1 MNEQERQVL
10 SDIEATVSQLKNL
23 QDLAYTKYAQAVDAI
38 LDGQIVSETAVEHIL
53 NGIID
58 LGDDI
63 RFLDL
68 TKKLRRHI
76 LDRYPRLV
84 GNYKNMFLLLCGGN
98 EDDGDL

>member
-1 MNEQERQVL
+1 MNEQEKQIL
-10 SDIEATVSQLKNL
+10 SDIEATVLRLKNL
-23 QDLAYTKYAQAVDAI
+23 QDLVYTKYVKAVDAI
-38 LDGQIVSETAVEHIL
+38 LDGRIVSEMAVEHIL
-53 NGIID
+53 NGITD

-76 LDRYPRLV
+76 LDRYPQLV
-84 GNYKNMFLLLCGGN
+84 GDYKNMFLLLCGGS

>member
-1 MNEQERQVL
+1 MNEQEKQIL
-10 SDIEATVSQLKNL
+10 SDIEATVLRLKNL
-23 QDLAYTKYAQAVDAI
+23 QDLVYTKYVKAVDSI
-38 LDGQIVSETAVEHIL
+38 LDGQIVSEMAVEHIL
-53 NGIID
+53 NGITD

-76 LDRYPRLV
+76 LDRYPQLV
-84 GNYKNMFLLLCGGN
+84 GDYKNMFLLLCGGS

>member
-1 MNEQERQVL
+1 MNEQEKQIL
-10 SDIEATVSQLKNL
+10 SDIEATVLRLKNL
-23 QDLAYTKYAQAVDAI
+23 QDLVYTKYVKAVDSI

-63 RFLDL
+63 RFLNL

-76 LDRYPRLV
+76 LNRYPQLV
-84 GNYKNMFLLLCGGN
+84 GDYKNIFLLLCGGS

>member
-1 MNEQERQVL
+1 MNEQEKQIL
-10 SDIEATVSQLKNL
+10 SDIEATVLRLKNL
-23 QDLAYTKYAQAVDAI
+23 QDLVYTKYVKAVDAI
-38 LDGQIVSETAVEHIL
+38 LDGRIVSEMAVEHIL
-53 NGIID
+53 NGITD

-76 LDRYPRLV
+76 LDRYPQLV
-84 GNYKNMFLLLCGGN
+84 GDYKNMFLLLCGGN

>member
-1 MNEQERQVL
+1 MNEQENQVL
-10 SDIEATVSQLKNL
+10 SDIEATVLQLKNL
-23 QDLAYTKYAQAVDAI
+23 QDLVYTKYVKAVDSI
-38 LDGQIVSETAVEHIL
+38 LDGQIVSETAVELIL

-63 RFLDL
+63 RFLNL

-76 LDRYPRLV
+76 LNRYPQLV
-84 GNYKNMFLLLCGGN
+84 GDYKNIFLLLCGGS

>member
-1 MNEQERQVL
+1 MNEQENQVL
-10 SDIEATVSQLKNL
+10 SDIEATVLQLKNL
-23 QDLAYTKYAQAVDAI
+23 QDLVYTKYVKAVDSI

-63 RFLDL
+63 RFLNL

-76 LDRYPRLV
+76 LDQYPQLV
-84 GNYKNMFLLLCGGN
+84 GDYKNMFLLLCGGN

>member
-1 MNEQERQVL
+1 MNEQEKQVL
-10 SDIEATVSQLKNL
+10 SEIEATVSRMKNL
-23 QDLAYTKYAQAVDAI
+23 QDLAYTQYAQAVGAI
-38 LDGQIVSETAVEHIL
+38 LDGRIVSETAVERIL

-76 LDRYPRLV
+76 LDRYPQLV
-84 GNYKNMFLLLCGGN
+84 GGYMNMFLLLCGGS
-98 EDDGDL
+98 EDDGEL

>member
-1 MNEQERQVL
+1 MNEQEKQIL
-10 SDIEATVSQLKNL
+10 SDIEATVLRLKNL
-23 QDLAYTKYAQAVDAI
+23 QDLVYTKYVKAVDSI
-38 LDGQIVSETAVEHIL
+38 LDGQIVSEMAVEHIL
-53 NGIID
+53 NGISD

-76 LDRYPRLV
+76 LDRYPQLV
-84 GNYKNMFLLLCGGN
+84 GDYKNMFLLLCGGN